1 MVFSTSALRHKSFR
15 DLWIGQ
21 TISQLGDSTYY
32 LVFLFVVDHIT
43 KNPMMVG
50 LVGMFSAIPFVIF
63 GPFAGVLV
71 DRVDRRKLMLGSELW
86 SAGITL
92 GLAVYAWLRPEPEVW
107 VMCAAAFLMSI
118 VNTVFF
124 PARSASI
131 PRLVPAEDVVKAN
144 ALSEATRQVVSMLGI
159 GFSAVALGALYKI
172 NPDYFFFSAVLV
184 NGLTFLAS
192 AFFVRKLPELLP
204 LREEIEEVEATGV
217 KGNWERVKKDL
228 REGIRAILDDP
239 VVRRALP
246 INMISTIGVAG
257 FFVVYLALNREWYGG
272 GYNTLAWI
280 EFSFI
285 FPTMLASLYVG
296 RATVVHPGRWLL
308 LGQFLIGLTVVLMAF
323 SKPYWMMLLANVL
336 CGLTLPFM
344 IIPLQS
350 YLQLAI
356 PDQLRG
362 RVNSAWLMISQAMN
376 PVGVVLVGP
385 ILAWLGIE
393 GTLIIMGLIL
403 SGACLVGVFSR
414 SFMNTRMP
422 VTESSQAA

>member
-1 MVFSTSALRHKSFR
+1 
-15 DLWIGQ
+15 
-21 TISQLGDSTYY
+21 
-32 LVFLFVVDHIT
+32 
-43 KNPMMVG
+43 
-50 LVGMFSAIPFVIF
+50 
-63 GPFAGVLV
+63 
-71 DRVDRRKLMLGSELW
+71 
-86 SAGITL
+86 
-92 GLAVYAWLRPEPEVW
+92 
-107 VMCAAAFLMSI
+107 
-118 VNTVFF
+118 
-124 PARSASI
+124 
-131 PRLVPAEDVVKAN
+131 
-144 ALSEATRQVVSMLGI
+144 
-159 GFSAVALGALYKI
+159 
-172 NPDYFFFSAVLV
+172 
-184 NGLTFLAS
+184 
-192 AFFVRKLPELLP
+192 
-204 LREEIEEVEATGV
+204 
-217 KGNWERVKKDL
+217 L
-228 REGIRAILDDP
+228 REGIRAILDYP

>member
-1 MVFSTSALRHKSFR
+1 MFSTSALRHKSFR

-21 TISQLGDSTYY
+21 TISQLGDSTYF
-32 LVFLFVVDHIT
+32 LVFLFIADHVT
-43 KNPMMVG
+43 KNPMIVG
-50 LVGMFSAIPFVIF
+50 LVGMFSALPFVIF

-71 DRVDRRKLMLGSELW
+71 DRMDRRKLMLGSELW

-92 GLAVYAWLRPEPEVW
+92 GLAGYALMRPDPAIW
-107 VMCAAAFLMSI
+107 VLCAAAFLMST

-131 PRLVPAEDVVKAN
+131 PRLVPKDEVVKAN

-172 NPDYFFFSAVLV
+172 NQDYFFFSAVLV
-184 NGLTFLAS
+184 NGLTFLGS

-204 LREEIEEVEATGV
+204 LREEIEEVAASGLR
-217 KGNWERVKKDL
+217 GSLGRVKSDL
-228 REGIRAILDDP
+228 REGIQAILGDP

-246 INMISTIGVAG
+246 INMVSTVGVAG

-272 GYNTLAWI
+272 GYDTLAWI
-280 EFSFI
+280 EFSFV

-296 RATVVHPGRWLL
+296 RATVLHPGRWLI

-323 SKPYWMMLLANVL
+323 SKPYWMMIVANIL
-336 CGLTLPFM
+336 CGLTLPLM

-376 PVGVVLVGP
+376 PVGVVMVGP
-385 ILAWLGIE
+385 ILAWVGIE
-393 GTLIIMGLIL
+393 GTLITMGLIL
-403 SGACLVGVFSR
+403 SGACLVGVFNKA
-414 SFMNTRMP
+414 FMNTRMP
-422 VTESSQAA
+422 IDESPQAA